1 MGSVRG
7 QLIAALA
14 LFAVSALAAPARAEV
29 CDKVRPGWVAGDG
42 AVGALGEAIYVLG
55 SPVGLILLALVGLAL
70 VWPRRW
76 LAVVVAL
83 PVLGLAGLLF
93 LSRQAETAAQAMAE
107 GCIGGIGPTVGL
119 LVLLAAAV
127 LVRGFARARRRAA

>member
-7 QLIAALA
+7 RLSALLAALP
-14 LFAVSALAAPARAEV
+14 LPAWAEV
-29 CDKVRPGWVAGDG
+29 CDKIRPDWDSAGGPVSAVAEMGYIL
-42 AVGALGEAIYVLG
+42 A
-55 SPVGLILLALVGLAL
+55 SPVGLVLLGLVIVAM

-76 LAVVVAL
+76 LAAVVAL
-83 PVLGLAGLLF
+83 PLLALAGLLF
-93 LSRQAETAAQAMAE
+93 LARGAEVAALAMQE

-127 LVRGFARARRRAA
+127 LVRGFRRRP